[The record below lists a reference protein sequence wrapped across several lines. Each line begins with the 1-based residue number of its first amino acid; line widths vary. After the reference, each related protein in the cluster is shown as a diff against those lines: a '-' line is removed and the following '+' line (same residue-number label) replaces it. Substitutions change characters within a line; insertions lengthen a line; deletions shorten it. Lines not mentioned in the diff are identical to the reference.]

1 MGRSDRCRRDPAADR
16 SGGQERPVVE
26 EEGNNGYGF
35 SDEEFIGGGS
45 YGVRLG
51 LRQ

>member
-1 MGRSDRCRRDPAADR
+1 MPEG
-16 SGGQERPVVE
+16 SGGRQERWARAAGGGGG
-26 EEGNNGYGF
+26 GNNGYGF